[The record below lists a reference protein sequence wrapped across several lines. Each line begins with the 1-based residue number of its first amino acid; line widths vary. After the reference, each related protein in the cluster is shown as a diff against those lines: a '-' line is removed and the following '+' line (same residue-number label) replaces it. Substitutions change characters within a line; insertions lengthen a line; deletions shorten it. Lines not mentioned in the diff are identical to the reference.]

1 MEVIDNFLPEDD
13 FINLQSLLLG
23 EYFPWY
29 YNDYVLKIPPYSSG
43 NANAYTNYQ
52 FIHLIY
58 KDRVKSPVYFCV
70 EPFITKL
77 KVKDLFRIKANL
89 NLKTSNHKY
98 GGYHFDPY
106 MKGKIGVYYVND
118 NNGWTQFKN
127 GDRVDSIQNRMVIF
141 DADLEHS
148 SVTCTDK
155 KRRLVINFNYER

>member
-1 MEVIDNFLPEDD
+1 MEVIDNFLPEND
-13 FINLQSLLLG
+13 FIKLQSLILG

-29 YNDYVLKIPPYSSG
+29 YNDSVLTTPSNFTSL
-43 NANAYTNYQ
+43 NYQ
-52 FIHLIY
+52 FIHLFY
-58 KDRVKSPVYFCV
+58 KDGIKSPLYLSV

-89 NLKTSNHKY
+89 NLKTLNHEY

-106 MKGKIGVYYVND
+106 MKGKIAVYYINN

-127 GDRVDSIQNRMVIF
+127 GDRVNSIQNRMVIF
-141 DADLEHS
+141 DPRLEHS

>member
-13 FINLQSLLLG
+13 FLDLQSLLLG

-29 YNDYVLKIPPYSSG
+29 YNDYVLTTPSNFTSL
-43 NANAYTNYQ
+43 NYQ
-52 FIHLIY
+52 FIHLFY
-58 KDRVKSPVYFCV
+58 KDGIKSPLYLSV

-89 NLKTSNHKY
+89 NLKTLNHEY

-106 MKGKIGVYYVND
+106 MKGKIAVYYINN

-127 GDRVDSIQNRMVIF
+127 GDRVNSIQNRMVIF
-141 DADLEHS
+141 DPRLEHS

>member
-1 MEVIDNFLPEDD
+1 MEVIDNFLQEDD
-13 FINLQSLLLG
+13 FLDLQSLLLG

-29 YNDYVLKIPPYSSG
+29 YNDYVLTTPSNFTSL
-43 NANAYTNYQ
+43 NYQ
-52 FIHLIY
+52 FIHLFY
-58 KDRVKSPVYFCV
+58 KDGIKSPLYLSV

-89 NLKTSNHKY
+89 NLKTLNHEY

-127 GDRVDSIQNRMVIF
+127 GDIVNSIQNRMVIF
-141 DADLEHS
+141 DPRLEHS

>member
-1 MEVIDNFLPEDD
+1 MKVIDNFLPRYKFDK
-13 FINLQSLLLG
+13 LQSFLLG
-23 EYFPWY
+23 ENFPWF
-29 YNDYVLKIPPYSSG
+29 YNDYKLTGDSKSG
-43 NANAYTNYQ
+43 YQ
-52 FIHLIY
+52 FVHLFY
-58 KDRVKSPVYFCV
+58 KDGVKSPLYLCI

-89 NLKTSNHKY
+89 NLKTLNHEY

-106 MKGKIGVYYVND
+106 MKGKIAVYYINN

-127 GDRVDSIQNRMVIF
+127 GDRVNSIQNRMVIF
-141 DADLEHS
+141 DPKLEHS

>member
-1 MEVIDNFLPEDD
+1 MEVIDNFLPEND
-13 FINLQSLLLG
+13 FIKLQSLILG

-29 YNDYVLKIPPYSSG
+29 YNDYVLTASS
-43 NANAYTNYQ
+43 NFTSINYQ
-52 FIHLIY
+52 FIHLFY
-58 KDRVKSPVYFCV
+58 KDGVKSPLYLCV
-70 EPFITKL
+70 EPFISKL

-89 NLKTSNHKY
+89 NLKTLNHEY

-106 MKGKIGVYYVND
+106 MKGKIAVYYINN

-127 GDRVDSIQNRMVIF
+127 GDRVNSIQNRMVIF
-141 DADLEHS
+141 DPRLEHS

>member
-1 MEVIDNFLPEDD
+1 MEVIDNFLSEDD
-13 FINLQSLLLG
+13 FLDLQSLLLG

-29 YNDYVLKIPPYSSG
+29 YNDYVLTTPSNFTSL
-43 NANAYTNYQ
+43 NYQ
-52 FIHLIY
+52 FIHLFY
-58 KDRVKSPVYFCV
+58 KDGIKSPLYLSV

-89 NLKTSNHKY
+89 NPKTSNHKY

-106 MKGKIGVYYVND
+106 MKGKIAVYYINN

-127 GDRVDSIQNRMVIF
+127 GDRVNSIQNRMVIF
-141 DADLEHS
+141 DPRLEHS

>member
-1 MEVIDNFLPEDD
+1 MEVIDNFLPEND
-13 FINLQSLLLG
+13 FIKLQSLILG

-29 YNDYVLKIPPYSSG
+29 YNDYVLTTPSNFTSL
-43 NANAYTNYQ
+43 NYQ
-52 FIHLIY
+52 FIHLFY
-58 KDRVKSPVYFCV
+58 KDGIKSPLYLSV

-89 NLKTSNHKY
+89 NLKTLNHEY

-106 MKGKIGVYYVND
+106 MKGKIAVYYINN

-127 GDRVDSIQNRMVIF
+127 GDRVNSIQNRMVIF
-141 DADLEHS
+141 DPRLEHS

>member
-1 MEVIDNFLPEDD
+1 MEVIDNFLPEND
-13 FINLQSLLLG
+13 FIKLQSLILG

-29 YNDYVLKIPPYSSG
+29 YNDYVLTTPSNFTSL
-43 NANAYTNYQ
+43 NYQ
-52 FIHLIY
+52 FIHLFY
-58 KDRVKSPVYFCV
+58 KDGIKSPLYLSV

-89 NLKTSNHKY
+89 NLKTLNHEY
-98 GGYHFDPY
+98 GGYHFYPY
-106 MKGKIGVYYVND
+106 MKGKIAVYYINN

-127 GDRVDSIQNRMVIF
+127 GDRVNSIQNRMVIF
-141 DADLEHS
+141 DPRLEHS

>member
-1 MEVIDNFLPEDD
+1 MEVIDNFLPEND
-13 FINLQSLLLG
+13 FIKLQSLILG

-29 YNDYVLKIPPYSSG
+29 YNDYVLTTPSNFTSL
-43 NANAYTNYQ
+43 NYQ
-52 FIHLIY
+52 FIHLFY
-58 KDRVKSPVYFCV
+58 KDGIKSPLYLSV

-89 NLKTSNHKY
+89 NLKTLNHEY

-106 MKGKIGVYYVND
+106 MKGKIAVYYINN

-127 GDRVDSIQNRMVIF
+127 GDRVNSIQNRMVIF
-141 DADLEHS
+141 DPRLEHS
-148 SVTCTDK
+148 SVTCNDK

>member
-1 MEVIDNFLPEDD
+1 MEVIDNFLPEND
-13 FINLQSLLLG
+13 FIKLQSLILG

-29 YNDYVLKIPPYSSG
+29 YNDYVLTTPSNFTSL
-43 NANAYTNYQ
+43 NYQ
-52 FIHLIY
+52 FIHLFY
-58 KDRVKSPVYFCV
+58 KDGIKSPLYLSV

-89 NLKTSNHKY
+89 NLKTLNHEY

-106 MKGKIGVYYVND
+106 MKGKIAVYYINN

-127 GDRVDSIQNRMVIF
+127 GDRVNSIQNRMVIF
-141 DADLEHS
+141 DPKLEHS

-155 KRRLVINFNYER
+155 KRRLVINFNYA